1 MRKPNRFFPSFFSR
15 ETTKKSHIAEAFP
28 FYIKEFGYTSDHRL
42 VLGEKNNY
50 NDYLLLYSID
60 GTARFTKS
68 QSTYFVQQN
77 TVVVTACNTPLVFTT
92 VSKEWHY
99 YFFVLGG
106 SHAKYFYNQVRT
118 KNNMIIDN
126 PFTGILDS
134 FIEIFNLLTE
144 EQASHDDTWKY
155 MNVSLQLHK
164 IFASLYDL
172 NANVNAVKKM
182 TPAQETHVNLA
193 VRYIQEHYQEA
204 IDVDSIC
211 NEIGFSKYYFC
222 KVFKKQQGKTIHQ
235 YLTDYRIKNAKEMLA
250 YSKLSVNTIA
260 TQVGFKNSLTFIR
273 AFERTVNM
281 TPSEYRGYY
290 Q

>member
-144 EQASHDDTWKY
+144 EQTSHDDTWKY

-193 VRYIQEHYQEA
+193 VRYIQEHYQES